1 MCENYII
8 CLLAILLL
16 VFVGILAVNMD
27 KKESYC
33 VDISGKS
40 GKDKGGPGYSCG
52 FECSQGCITSS

>member
-8 CLLAILLL
+8 CLLAIVLL

-33 VDISGKS
+33 VDISGK
-40 GKDKGGPGYSCG
+40 DKGGPGYSCG